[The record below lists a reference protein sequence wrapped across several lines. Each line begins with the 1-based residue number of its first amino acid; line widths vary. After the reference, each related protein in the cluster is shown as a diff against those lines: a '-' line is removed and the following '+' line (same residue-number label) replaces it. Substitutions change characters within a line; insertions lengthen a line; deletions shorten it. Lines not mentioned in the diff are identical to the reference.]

1 MVKKERYRAIFWL
14 MVLIAL
20 IAGIMLASEIIDNM
34 IEQAYIAAYCP

>member
-34 IEQAYIAAYCP
+34 IEQAYIAGYCP